1 MYQRR
6 IFLKWF
12 FQANQGEQVGAGAQS
27 EKKTPEIRWL
37 SRSEDDDDYNED
49 EDCKDYDDV
58 NENANY

>member
-1 MYQRR
+1 MD
-6 IFLKWF
+6 
-12 FQANQGEQVGAGAQS
+12 AGAQS

-37 SRSEDDDDYNED
+37 SRSEDDNDYN

>member
-1 MYQRR
+1 M
-6 IFLKWF
+6 
-12 FQANQGEQVGAGAQS
+12 GEGAQS

-58 NENANY
+58 NENVNDYYENEDEMKMI